1 MNNFVSSPHAE
12 SGDLH
17 GFSGNMRR
25 SVFPSEDHCTIG
37 DSSGGGSGL
46 SSSGSGP
53 NGGGGS
59 GCPPQ
64 QLKWQAHQVD
74 TWHDLCDGV
83 LQDM

>member
-1 MNNFVSSPHAE
+1 
-12 SGDLH
+12 
-17 GFSGNMRR
+17 MRR

-37 DSSGGGSGL
+37 DSSGGGGGGL
-46 SSSGSGP
+46 TSSGSGP
-53 NGGGGS
+53 SGGGG
-59 GCPPQ
+59 GAPPQ